1 MPAAGRIAGFLVF
14 LAAAGVAAF
23 TLAHIAHD
31 DIGFSRQAIR
41 TEALL
46 SAALIGGLLAI
57 TLFGNRLGKRK

>member
-1 MPAAGRIAGFLVF
+1 MRATNRIAGFLVF

-31 DIGFSRQAIR
+31 DIGLPRQTIR

-46 SAALIGGLLAI
+46 SAALIGGLLVIA
-57 TLFGNRLGKRK
+57 LVGNRLGKHR

>member
-1 MPAAGRIAGFLVF
+1 MPVANKIAGFLVF
-14 LAAAGVAAF
+14 LAAAAVAAF
-23 TLAHIAHD
+23 TLGHIAHD

-57 TLFGNRLGKRK
+57 TMFGSRLGKRK